1 MLYFRSSHTVCIEL
15 TPTDKELN
23 DAQFNATTARLINH
37 QRKTMGLLDR
47 LFITVIFCTF
57 IAVGIGV
64 MIHGGEPSPSM
75 NLPYNEEKP

>member
-15 TPTDKELN
+15 TPTDEELIE
-23 DAQFNATTARLINH
+23 AQFNATTARLINH
-37 QRKTMGLLDR
+37 HRTTMGLLDR

-64 MIHGGEPSPSM
+64 MMHGGETSPSM
-75 NLPYNEEKP
+75 DLPYEVSE